1 MVLTFPVNLSEANL
15 FLFQGPSTAGVGNG
29 SSYMVENAG
38 DNVDEDVS
46 SSTDGMYVFHEGC
59 KVRKWYIVVVSG
71 K

>member
-1 MVLTFPVNLSEANL
+1 MVLTLLVNLSELNL
-15 FLFQGPSTAGVGNG
+15 FLFQGPSTVGVGNE

-46 SSTDGMYVFHEGC
+46 PGTDGMYFFHEGGN
-59 KVRKWYIVVVSG
+59 VRKWYIVVVSG